1 MSYSR
6 VFKYIAL
13 YLRTNKLLLQSPGPA
28 PVCLS
33 RPRVLSELQ
42 TAECDRR
49 GFAALMPD
57 GGASVRALTFRA
69 LSLCNTG
76 YIGLDCDT
84 GNISFDCDT
93 GYISLNCDTGH
104 VSLSA
109 ALMPDG
115 GASVRT
121 LTCNTSQPLA
131 SASNSNCAD
140 LFIHIHEF

>member
-1 MSYSR
+1 
-6 VFKYIAL
+6 
-13 YLRTNKLLLQSPGPA
+13 
-28 PVCLS
+28 
-33 RPRVLSELQ
+33 
-42 TAECDRR
+42 
-49 GFAALMPD
+49 MPD
-57 GGASVRALTFRA
+57 GGASVRALTFRV

-84 GNISFDCDT
+84 GNINFDCDT
-93 GYISLNCDTGH
+93 GYISLNCDTGY

-131 SASNSNCAD
+131 SASISNCAD